1 MDYTN
6 KIKIYWQIGEKHKK
20 SEKNQSGFCLERI
33 HNFPDLEI
41 SKYKMALIWWLGMY
55 SAAKCLKFGKEN
67 WFTAR
72 SEEYFLRRIIYLFLV
87 DTYILGIYWKL
98 SVISPS
104 CTVIFAL
111 VK

>member
-72 SEEYFLRRIIYLFLV
+72 SEEYFLRRIIF
-87 DTYILGIYWKL
+87 
-98 SVISPS
+98 
-104 CTVIFAL
+104 FFF
-111 VK
+111 